1 MQSNRSFK
9 VIVVAIGNGINILI
23 NFLTLPYLVRSLSFD
38 DYGTYGQVL
47 MIVTI
52 LQGFFTFNLN
62 QIANIYFANEEHNP
76 KVVFST
82 IAKFSLGMSLLSCL
96 VMFASIPIVGSA
108 FDNELLFKLLSFSVL
123 NLFAQVIAPILI
135 SVLIFFNRVQNTV
148 AILVSTNVLKVATM
162 FYAIQYLHS
171 LEAMMIGLSIVS
183 LIQLIAFLTQVPKD
197 VLSFSYFDKSLA
209 KNMFVMASPL
219 AISSLIEKSLVY
231 LDGVMVSAMLTTT
244 AYAFYRAG
252 AVEVPFVAGLYGS
265 VTAIVMPE
273 IAKLYSE
280 KNLNEIIRLKR
291 IAISGT
297 IFFVYPVL
305 IFLFFFAE
313 PLVSTYLS
321 KSYSASILIFMIF
334 NLSLLIRVNDYQ
346 DIIIISKN
354 SKFIFKAVFFVAILN
369 LILNY
374 ALIKYFGIN
383 GAACAFIISLTSFAL
398 LLLWKSIKILACS
411 FSDLFDIPL
420 TGKIVSLAVV
430 LSAIIY
436 FVNMILFNSVWFI
449 IISTPFYFLFILLG
463 GFKFNL
469 IPDSLANF
477 LKNKFKVL
485 NRI

>member
-76 KVVFST
+76 KIVFST
-82 IAKFSLGMSLLSCL
+82 IAKFSLGMSLLSCI

-108 FDNELLFKLLSFSVL
+108 FDNDLLFKLLSFSVL

-135 SVLIFFNRVQNTV
+135 SALIFFNRVQNTV
-148 AILVSTNVLKVATM
+148 AILVTTNVLKVATM

-183 LIQLIAFLTQVPKD
+183 LIQLVAFLTQVPKD

-321 KSYSASILIFMIF
+321 KNYSASILIFMIF

-383 GAACAFIISLTSFAL
+383 GAACAFIFSLTSFAL
-398 LLLWKSIKILACS
+398 LLLWKSIKILECS
-411 FSDLFDIPL
+411 FYDLFDIAL
-420 TGKIVSLAVV
+420 IGKIIGLAAI
-430 LSAIIY
+430 LSSIIY
-436 FVNMILFNSVWFI
+436 YLNFLFFNSVWFI
-449 IISTPFYFLFILLG
+449 VISAPIYFLFILLG
-463 GFKFNL
+463 GFKFKL
-469 IPDSLANF
+469 IPDSLANY
-477 LKNKFKVL
+477 LKNKFKLL

>member
-383 GAACAFIISLTSFAL
+383 GAACAFIFSLTFFAL

-420 TGKIVSLAVV
+420 IGKIVSLAVV

-449 IISTPFYFLFILLG
+449 IISAPIYFLFILLG

>member
-62 QIANIYFANEEHNP
+62 QIANIYFANDEHNP

-82 IAKFSLGMSLLSCL
+82 IAKFSLGMSLVSCI
-96 VMFASIPIVGSA
+96 VMFASIPVVGSA
-108 FDNELLFKLLSFSVL
+108 FDNDLLFKLLSFSVL

-148 AILVSTNVLKVATM
+148 AILVSTNILKVASM
-162 FYAIQYLHS
+162 FYSIHFMHS
-171 LEAMMIGLSIVS
+171 LEALMIGLSIVS
-183 LIQLIAFLTQVPKD
+183 LIQLIAFLTQVPKE

-219 AISSLIEKSLVY
+219 AISSLIEKSLIY

-273 IAKLYSE
+273 IAKLFSDN
-280 KNLNEIIRLKR
+280 NLKEIIRLKR

-313 PLVSTYLS
+313 PLVSAYLS
-321 KSYSASILIFMIF
+321 KSYSASIVIFMIF

-354 SKFIFKAVFFVAILN
+354 SKFIFRSVLFVSVLN

-374 ALIKYFGIN
+374 ALITYFGIN
-383 GAACAFIISLTSFAL
+383 GAASAFIISLS
-398 LLLWKSIKILACS
+398 
-411 FSDLFDIPL
+411 
-420 TGKIVSLAVV
+420 
-430 LSAIIY
+430 
-436 FVNMILFNSVWFI
+436 
-449 IISTPFYFLFILLG
+449 
-463 GFKFNL
+463 
-469 IPDSLANF
+469 
-477 LKNKFKVL
+477 
-485 NRI
+485 

>member
-96 VMFASIPIVGSA
+96 VMLASIPIVGSA

-135 SVLIFFNRVQNTV
+135 SVLIFYNRVQNTV
-148 AILVSTNVLKVATM
+148 AILVSTNVLKVVTM

-280 KNLNEIIRLKR
+280 KNLNEIVRLKR

-420 TGKIVSLAVV
+420 IGKIVSLAVV

-449 IISTPFYFLFILLG
+449 IISAPFYFLFILLG

>member
-62 QIANIYFANEEHNP
+62 QIANIYFANEECNP

-82 IAKFSLGMSLLSCL
+82 IAKFSLGMSLLSCI

-108 FDNELLFKLLSFSVL
+108 FDNDLLFKLLLFSIL
-123 NLFAQVIAPILI
+123 NLFSQVIAPILI

-148 AILVSTNVLKVATM
+148 AILVSTNILKVASM
-162 FYAIQYLHS
+162 FYAIHFMHS
-171 LEAMMIGLSIVS
+171 LEVLMIGLSIVS
-183 LIQLIAFLTQVPKD
+183 LIQLIAFLTQVPKE
-197 VLSFSYFDKSLA
+197 VLSLSYFDKSLA

-273 IAKLYSE
+273 IAKLFSDN
-280 KNLNEIIRLKR
+280 NLKEIIRLKR

-313 PLVSTYLS
+313 PLVSAYLS
-321 KSYSASILIFMIF
+321 KNYSASIVIFMIF

-354 SKFIFKAVFFVAILN
+354 SKFIFRSVLFVSILN
-369 LILNY
+369 LVLNY
-374 ALIKYFGIN
+374 TLITYFGIN
-383 GAACAFIISLTSFAL
+383 GAACAFIISLSSFAL
-398 LLLWKSIKILACS
+398 LLLWKSIKILECS
-411 FSDLFDIPL
+411 FYDLFDVVLI
-420 TGKIVSLAVV
+420 GKIVGLAAV
-430 LSAIIY
+430 LATIIY
-436 FVNMILFNSVWFI
+436 SVNLLYFNSVWFI
-449 IISTPFYFLFILLG
+449 IFSAPVYFLFIILG

>member
-449 IISTPFYFLFILLG
+449 IISAPFYFLFILLG

>member
-135 SVLIFFNRVQNTV
+135 SVLIFYNRVQNTV
-148 AILVSTNVLKVATM
+148 AILVSTNVLKVVTM

-280 KNLNEIIRLKR
+280 KNLNEIVRLKR

-420 TGKIVSLAVV
+420 IGKIVSLAVV

-449 IISTPFYFLFILLG
+449 IISAPFYFLFILLG

>member
-82 IAKFSLGMSLLSCL
+82 IAKFSLGMSLLSCI

-108 FDNELLFKLLSFSVL
+108 FDNDLLVKLLSFSVL

-135 SVLIFFNRVQNTV
+135 SVLIFFNRVQNAV

-183 LIQLIAFLTQVPKD
+183 LIQLVAFLTQVPKD

-354 SKFIFKAVFFVAILN
+354 SKFIFKAVFFVSILN

-374 ALIKYFGIN
+374 VLIKYFGIN
-383 GAACAFIISLTSFAL
+383 GAACAFIFSLTSFAL
-398 LLLWKSIKILACS
+398 LLLWKSIKILECS
-411 FSDLFDIPL
+411 FYDLFDIAL
-420 TGKIVSLAVV
+420 IGKIIGWAAI
-430 LSAIIY
+430 LSSIIY
-436 FVNMILFNSVWFI
+436 YLNFLFFNSVWFI
-449 IISTPFYFLFILLG
+449 VISAPIYFLFILLG
-463 GFKFNL
+463 GFKFKL
-469 IPDSLANF
+469 IPDSLANY
-477 LKNKFKVL
+477 LKNKFKLL

>member
-82 IAKFSLGMSLLSCL
+82 IAKFSLGMSLLSCI
-96 VMFASIPIVGSA
+96 VMFASIPFVGSA

-383 GAACAFIISLTSFAL
+383 GAACAFIFSLTSFAL
-398 LLLWKSIKILACS
+398 LLLWKSIKILECS
-411 FSDLFDIPL
+411 FYDLFDIAL
-420 TGKIVSLAVV
+420 IGKIIGLAAI
-430 LSAIIY
+430 LSSIIY
-436 FVNMILFNSVWFI
+436 YLNFLFFNSVWFI
-449 IISTPFYFLFILLG
+449 VISAPIYFLFILLG
-463 GFKFNL
+463 GFKFKL
-469 IPDSLANF
+469 IPDSLANY
-477 LKNKFKVL
+477 LKNKFKLL

>member
-1 MQSNRSFK
+1 
-9 VIVVAIGNGINILI
+9 
-23 NFLTLPYLVRSLSFD
+23 
-38 DYGTYGQVL
+38 
-47 MIVTI
+47 
-52 LQGFFTFNLN
+52 
-62 QIANIYFANEEHNP
+62 
-76 KVVFST
+76 
-82 IAKFSLGMSLLSCL
+82 
-96 VMFASIPIVGSA
+96 
-108 FDNELLFKLLSFSVL
+108 
-123 NLFAQVIAPILI
+123 
-135 SVLIFFNRVQNTV
+135 
-148 AILVSTNVLKVATM
+148 M

-183 LIQLIAFLTQVPKD
+183 LIQLIAFITQVPKD
-197 VLSFSYFDKSLA
+197 VLSFSFFDKSLA

-383 GAACAFIISLTSFAL
+383 GAACAFIFSLTSFAL
-398 LLLWKSIKILACS
+398 LLLWKSIKILECS
-411 FSDLFDIPL
+411 FYDLFDISL
-420 TGKIVSLAVV
+420 IGKIIGLAAI
-430 LSAIIY
+430 LSSIIY
-436 FVNMILFNSVWFI
+436 YLNFLFFNSVWFI
-449 IISTPFYFLFILLG
+449 VISAPIYFLFILLG
-463 GFKFNL
+463 GFKFKL
-469 IPDSLANF
+469 IPDSLANY
-477 LKNKFKVL
+477 LKNKFKLL

>member
-1 MQSNRSFK
+1 
-9 VIVVAIGNGINILI
+9 
-23 NFLTLPYLVRSLSFD
+23 
-38 DYGTYGQVL
+38 

-82 IAKFSLGMSLLSCL
+82 IAKFSLGMSLLSCI

-197 VLSFSYFDKSLA
+197 VLSFSFFDKSLA

-383 GAACAFIISLTSFAL
+383 GAACAFIFSLTSFAL
-398 LLLWKSIKILACS
+398 LLLWKSIKILECS
-411 FSDLFDIPL
+411 FYDLFDIAL
-420 TGKIVSLAVV
+420 IGKIIGLAAI
-430 LSAIIY
+430 LSSIIY
-436 FVNMILFNSVWFI
+436 YLNFLFFNSVWFI
-449 IISTPFYFLFILLG
+449 VISAPIYFLFILLG
-463 GFKFNL
+463 GFKFKL
-469 IPDSLANF
+469 IPDSLANY
-477 LKNKFKVL
+477 LKNKFKLL

>member
-62 QIANIYFANEEHNP
+62 QIANIYFANEEYDP

-82 IAKFSLGMSLLSCL
+82 IAKFSLGMSLLSCI
-96 VMFASIPIVGSA
+96 VMFACIPIVGSA

-148 AILVSTNVLKVATM
+148 AILVSTNILKVASM
-162 FYAIQYLHS
+162 FYAIHFMHS
-171 LEAMMIGLSIVS
+171 LEVLMIGLSIVS
-183 LIQLIAFLTQVPKD
+183 LIQLIAFLTQVPKE

-273 IAKLYSE
+273 IAKLFSDN
-280 KNLNEIIRLKR
+280 NLKEIIRLKR

-313 PLVSTYLS
+313 PLVSAYLS
-321 KSYSASILIFMIF
+321 KSYSASIVIFMIF

-354 SKFIFKAVFFVAILN
+354 SKFIFRSVLFVSILN
-369 LILNY
+369 LVLNY
-374 ALIKYFGIN
+374 TLITYFGIN
-383 GAACAFIISLTSFAL
+383 GADL
-398 LLLWKSIKILACS
+398 LL
-411 FSDLFDIPL
+411 
-420 TGKIVSLAVV
+420 SLV
-430 LSAIIY
+430 
-436 FVNMILFNSVWFI
+436 
-449 IISTPFYFLFILLG
+449 
-463 GFKFNL
+463 
-469 IPDSLANF
+469 
-477 LKNKFKVL
+477 
-485 NRI
+485 

>member
-82 IAKFSLGMSLLSCL
+82 IAKFSLGMSLLSCI

-383 GAACAFIISLTSFAL
+383 GAACAFIFSLTSFAL
-398 LLLWKSIKILACS
+398 LLLWKSIKILECS
-411 FSDLFDIPL
+411 FYDLFDIAL
-420 TGKIVSLAVV
+420 IGKIIGLAAI
-430 LSAIIY
+430 LSSIIY
-436 FVNMILFNSVWFI
+436 YLNFLFFNSVWFI
-449 IISTPFYFLFILLG
+449 VISAPIYFLFILLG
-463 GFKFNL
+463 GFKFKL
-469 IPDSLANF
+469 IPDSLANY
-477 LKNKFKVL
+477 LKNKFKLL

>member
-76 KVVFST
+76 KIVFST
-82 IAKFSLGMSLLSCL
+82 IAKFSLGMSLLSCI

-108 FDNELLFKLLSFSVL
+108 FDNDLLFKLLSFSVL

-135 SVLIFFNRVQNTV
+135 SALIFFNRVQNTV
-148 AILVSTNVLKVATM
+148 AILVTTNVLKVATM

-183 LIQLIAFLTQVPKD
+183 LIQLVAFLTQVPKD

-321 KSYSASILIFMIF
+321 KNYSASILIFMIF

-354 SKFIFKAVFFVAILN
+354 SKFIFKAVFFVSILN

-383 GAACAFIISLTSFAL
+383 GAACAFIFSLTSFAL
-398 LLLWKSIKILACS
+398 LLLWKSIKILECS
-411 FSDLFDIPL
+411 FYDLFDIAL
-420 TGKIVSLAVV
+420 IGKIIGLAAI
-430 LSAIIY
+430 LSSGIY
-436 FVNMILFNSVWFI
+436 YLNFLFFNSVWFI
-449 IISTPFYFLFILLG
+449 VISAPIYFLFILLG
-463 GFKFNL
+463 GFKFKL
-469 IPDSLANF
+469 IPDSLANY
-477 LKNKFKVL
+477 LKNKFKLL